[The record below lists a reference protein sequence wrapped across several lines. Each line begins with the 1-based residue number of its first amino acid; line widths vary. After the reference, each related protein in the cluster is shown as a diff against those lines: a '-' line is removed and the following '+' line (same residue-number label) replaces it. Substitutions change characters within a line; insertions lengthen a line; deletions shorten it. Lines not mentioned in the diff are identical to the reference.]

1 MRHILKIDSSVTGRV
16 KGKANKNTAMDG
28 IREMCCKTRAQ
39 ICERIA
45 SCGFTQ
51 TMSDLFVLVLMDHH
65 WLQHVQGEG
74 LPTMSL
80 HFYKETADIL
90 EVANTC

>member
-1 MRHILKIDSSVTGRV
+1 MELERCVARPELRFA
-16 KGKANKNTAMDG
+16 KGLHPKP
-28 IREMCCKTRAQ
+28 
-39 ICERIA
+39 